1 MDAFE
6 ETFTRIARIA
16 DVQKHRPDV
25 MQRYLEDGKVVE
37 IVDLLTGKILMM
49 EQEKTRQLQEHSRHV
64 HEQERSKQVCEQEKT
79 KQMQIELEMMRLRVS
94 MKKFDLV

>member
-37 IVDLLTGKILMM
+37 IVDLLTGKFHDGAR
-49 EQEKTRQLQEHSRHV
+49 EDQATSR
-64 HEQERSKQVCEQEKT
+64 T
-79 KQMQIELEMMRLRVS
+79 
-94 MKKFDLV
+94 